1 MILQIEN
8 LTKKIKGVT
17 VLDNINLTLTGGT
30 CSSTSLIS
38 SSVTLEL
45 IEASTFR
52 FLKAEYSGI
61 KAGFSIRTPILG
73 GKE

>member
-30 CSSTSLIS
+30 CYGLR
-38 SSVTLEL
+38 E
-45 IEASTFR
+45 
-52 FLKAEYSGI
+52 
-61 KAGFSIRTPILG
+61 RTVPVKLCL
-73 GKE
+73 